1 MTIPVLEIE
10 PQALIDFGVEVT
22 VTPATG
28 EPYTLN
34 MLHDEHEEDSGLG
47 HIRGNLTQPVFRCLP
62 ADGVAIVPGTI
73 LTMGGVDYKV
83 FDALPRHHALTEIR
97 AVEQ

>member
-1 MTIPVLEIE
+1 MTIPTLEIE
-10 PQALIDFGVEVT
+10 VQTLVDFGVEVT

-28 EPYTLN
+28 EPYPLT

-62 ADGVAIVPGTI
+62 ADGAAIVQGTL
-73 LTMGGVDYKV
+73 LTLGGVDYKV
-83 FDALPRHHALTEIR
+83 FDVIPRHQALTEIR

>member
-1 MTIPVLEIE
+1 MTIPTLEIE
-10 PQALIDFGVEVT
+10 AQTLADFGVEVT

-28 EPYTLN
+28 EPYTLT
-34 MLHDEHEEDSGLG
+34 MLYDERDEDSGLG
-47 HIRGNLTQPVFRCLP
+47 HIRGNLSQPVFRCMP
-62 ADGVAIVPGTI
+62 APGTPIVPGTI
-73 LTMGGVDYKV
+73 LTMGGIDYKV